1 MPISEKR
8 RETMMEYARK
18 NLKRIPLDV
27 QKDSYEQIK
36 AHAEARGE
44 SVNGFIKRAIDEAMK
59 RDGAGNNLCL

>member
-44 SVNGFIKRAIDEAMK
+44 SVNGFIKRAIDEAME
-59 RDGAGNNLCL
+59 RDGA